1 MTPEQLKASI
11 LQYAMEGKLVSQD
24 PNDEP
29 ASELLKRIKVEKKKL
44 IQKGKIK
51 HGKQETYIFRDNDG
65 LHYEKLKNGTV
76 KKIEVPYNLPDSWE
90 WVRIDQLALA
100 KGGKRVPKGMKLQE
114 DKNNFPYL
122 RVTDMKNETILDSK
136 IQYAPENVRNAIP
149 NYTISSDDL
158 YLTIAGTVG
167 NAGIIPKKYN
177 NALLTE
183 NALKLVIYP
192 LVNKT
197 FLLNAI
203 NSPAIQNQFQALFN
217 QVAQPKLS
225 IRSTNATLIPLPPQN
240 EQLRI
245 VKKITQILSLVK
257 KYSKPYE
264 ALQSL
269 NAKFPKQLHRS
280 ILQYAM
286 EGKLV
291 EQDPTDVPAS
301 ELLKTIS
308 AEKAQLIKEKKIKR
322 SKKMPE
328 ITQEEKPFKIPTSW
342 EWVRLGNLVDILSG
356 RDLPKANHLSSQVP
370 KSIPYITGASNISD
384 NQLQITTWTSD
395 PITIAK
401 RGDIL
406 LTVKGT
412 IGKIAILDMSQ
423 AHIARQLMAL
433 TILSNN
439 ISKEYLIIFLNWYV
453 FSLKEKAR
461 SIIPG
466 VSRQDVEKGL
476 VPFPPLDEQKR
487 IVAKI
492 SSLFQKL

>member
-11 LQYAMEGKLVSQD
+11 LQYAMEGKLVKQD
-24 PNDEP
+24 PADMP
-29 ASELLKRIKVEKKKL
+29 ASELLKKIKAAKDQLIKEKKIKTNIKL
-44 IQKGKIK
+44 PDI
-51 HGKQETYIFRDNDG
+51 TDD
-65 LHYEKLKNGTV
+65 EKTFE
-76 KKIEVPYNLPDSWE
+76 IPDSWE
-90 WVRIDQLALA
+90 WVRL
-100 KGGKRVPKGMKLQE
+100 
-114 DKNNFPYL
+114 
-122 RVTDMKNETILDSK
+122 
-136 IQYAPENVRNAIP
+136 ENVGFI
-149 NYTISSDDL
+149 TSG
-158 YLTIAGTVG
+158 GTPSK
-167 NAGIIPKKYN
+167 AKP
-177 NALLTE
+177 
-183 NALKLVIYP
+183 
-192 LVNKT
+192 T
-197 FLLNAI
+197 FW
-203 NSPAIQNQFQALFN
+203 NSNDFPWIT
-217 QVAQPKLS
+217 PKLLGENKGKVLLKEESLDANSYISKEGLEHSSAQIVPANS
-225 IRSTNATLIPLPPQN
+225 IVYSSRAPIGYLNIMKFDYTTNQGAKSLTPIETNINFLYYALIQQTPNIIKRASGTTFKEISGTKFKQSVIPLPPLD
-240 EQLRI
+240 EQKRI
-245 VKKITQILSLVK
+245 VAKIEQIMPLVDQYDLAYNRLK
-257 KYSKPYE
+257 EIDNSFNDKM
-264 ALQSL
+264 
-269 NAKFPKQLHRS
+269 KQS

-492 SSLFQKL
+492 NSLFQKL

>member
-1 MTPEQLKASI
+1 MTPEQLKLSI
-11 LQYAMEGKLVSQD
+11 LRYFLSKPEGSLSLSLWKTYKLKD
-24 PNDEP
+24 IAKLINGRAYKKD
-29 ASELLKRIKVEKKKL
+29 ELLTDPSMTPVLRVGNLFTSKEWYYSDLSLPKEKYVSEGDLIYCWSASFGPSIWTGPKAIFHYHIWKL
-44 IQKGKIK
+44 ILSDKI
-51 HGKQETYIFRDNDG
+51 D
-65 LHYEKLKNGTV
+65 
-76 KKIEVPYNLPDSWE
+76 KKYLFYFLS
-90 WVRIDQLALA
+90 
-100 KGGKRVPKGMKLQE
+100 
-114 DKNNFPYL
+114 DKNNIFG
-122 RVTDMKNETILDSK
+122 ETEIHGSTMHHLTKRGMENINILVPPLKEQKLIITK
-136 IQYAPENVRNAIP
+136 IEQLMPLVDQYALA
-149 NYTISSDDL
+149 
-158 YLTIAGTVG
+158 
-167 NAGIIPKKYN
+167 YN
-177 NALLTE
+177 R
-183 NALKLVIYP
+183 LKEID
-192 LVNKT
+192 
-197 FLLNAI
+197 
-203 NSPAIQNQFQALFN
+203 NSFN
-217 QVAQPKLS
+217 DKM
-225 IRSTNATLIPLPPQN
+225 
-240 EQLRI
+240 
-245 VKKITQILSLVK
+245 
-257 KYSKPYE
+257 
-264 ALQSL
+264 
-269 NAKFPKQLHRS
+269 KQS

-322 SKKMPE
+322 SKKLPE

-356 RDLPKANHLSSQVP
+356 RDLPKANHLSSQIP